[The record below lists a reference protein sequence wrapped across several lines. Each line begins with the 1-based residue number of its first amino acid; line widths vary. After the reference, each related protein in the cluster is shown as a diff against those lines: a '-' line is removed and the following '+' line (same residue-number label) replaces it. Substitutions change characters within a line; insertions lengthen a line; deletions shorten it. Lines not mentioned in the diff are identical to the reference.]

1 MKKTSL
7 IPALLFAVSLPVC
20 LGGCGKAEPYR
31 HDSFTFDTFV
41 SFAIYETS
49 EGISA
54 EEVCTGAV
62 GMLNEL
68 DDTLS
73 RTKADSEISKINKN
87 AGSGKV
93 TVDTSTY
100 NLLKSC
106 TELSRLTD
114 GAFDITLGDISDMG
128 ASVRKTRLMPDSD
141 ELKNSQESIVT
152 ATLNLM
158 MKYCCLLYRRRL
170 LARSRC
176 GGKGLRYGYA

>member
-7 IPALLFAVSLPVC
+7 IPALFFAVSLPVC

-93 TVDTSTY
+93 TFDTSTY

-106 TELSRLTD
+106 TEL
-114 GAFDITLGDISDMG
+114 
-128 ASVRKTRLMPDSD
+128 
-141 ELKNSQESIVT
+141 
-152 ATLNLM
+152 
-158 MKYCCLLYRRRL
+158 
-170 LARSRC
+170 
-176 GGKGLRYGYA
+176 

>member
-7 IPALLFAVSLPVC
+7 IPALLFAVFLPVC

-41 SFAIYETS
+41 SFSIYETGD
-49 EGISA
+49 GISA

-100 NLLKSC
+100 NLL
-106 TELSRLTD
+106 LSLIHI
-114 GAFDITLGDISDMG
+114 FDKKLGEVG
-128 ASVRKTRLMPDSD
+128 YV
-141 ELKNSQESIVT
+141 
-152 ATLNLM
+152 
-158 MKYCCLLYRRRL
+158 LYKL
-170 LARSRC
+170 
-176 GGKGLRYGYA
+176 

>member
-7 IPALLFAVSLPVC
+7 IPTLLFAVSLPAC

-41 SFAIYETS
+41 SFAIYETGD
-49 EGISA
+49 GISA

-114 GAFDITLGDISDMG
+114 GAFDITLGDISDMWG
-128 ASVRKTRLMPDSD
+128 FGTETHLC
-141 ELKNSQESIVT
+141 QT
-152 ATLNLM
+152 AMN
-158 MKYCCLLYRRRL
+158 
-170 LARSRC
+170 
-176 GGKGLRYGYA
+176 